1 MRLQDISIRWK
12 LFILV
17 ALIMFSIAA
26 VSLIALK
33 YSHDDLID
41 SRKSII
47 KSVVDSAISQ
57 LKPVLSSD
65 NHTLSEEEKLSFTKQ
80 LAHTLRY
87 DDNNYIFIID
97 LAGINIVHPIL
108 TNINGR
114 DASLLKDHN
123 GDYITQPILEGVRQ
137 KGEVF
142 TTYFWPK
149 SEGATPT
156 QKLSYAKL
164 IPGTDLIVG
173 SGIYLN
179 DIQHTYFSRHITF
192 VLLATFAGLLAY
204 LVSGRIANSITA
216 PTGRLVDQIQRLTS
230 GYITEEITDNER
242 HDEIGSIAKALV
254 HFRQQTIENEDLKQA
269 SIQAQHLA
277 TYDPVTHL
285 LSRKA
290 LEDELA
296 RLLAILPNGKKCA
309 VITIKLPLLRDI
321 LAQWGTDYCNIILI
335 DISNR
340 IKKTLHSDDLLARY
354 SDDIITVIRPELS
367 DLREINILINAI
379 QTEIMRPSTVE
390 GQQLSFQSR
399 VGISIAPDDADQ
411 ELALLSHAEEAL
423 SEARRLELDYMFFN
437 QLKTFALD
445 ERLIL
450 WKDIQQAIEED
461 QFYLVFQPLHDLH
474 TNKIISAEVLL
485 RWEHPERGFI
495 SPATFVVFAEQS
507 GLVTRLDNWVLKA
520 AAKQIKQWR
529 QMGLDVPQL
538 AVNLSGL
545 TFMRSDLQ
553 QLIHE
558 ATEEYNIPLESL
570 ELELTEGV
578 LIASLEMLQEKIQT
592 VQHMGIS
599 ISIDDF
605 GTGYSSLSR
614 IRNLQINK
622 VKIDQS
628 FIQDLENSKGDK
640 KIVEAIIHM
649 AQGLNVKVVAEG
661 VETVEQLNIL
671 RSINCDIAQGFL
683 LSRPLK
689 NEKLIE
695 LLDNQ
700 NLIIEV
706 D

>member
-12 LFILV
+12 LYILV
-17 ALIMFSIAA
+17 ALTMLSITA
-26 VSLIALK
+26 VSLLSLK
-33 YSHDDLID
+33 YSHDDLIE
-41 SRKSII
+41 SRKNTL

-65 NHTLSEEEKLSFTKQ
+65 NHSLSEEEKMIFAKQ
-80 LAHTLRY
+80 LVQNLRY
-87 DDNNYIFIID
+87 NKNYIFITN
-97 LAGINIVHPIL
+97 LSGVNIAHPIL
-108 TNINGR
+108 PNINGR
-114 DASLLKDHN
+114 DISQLQDNN
-123 GDYITQPILEGVRQ
+123 GNYIIRPMLQGIRK

-142 TTYFWPK
+142 TSYYWPK
-149 SEGATPT
+149 PGETIPT
-156 QKLSYAKL
+156 EKISYAKL

-173 SGIYLN
+173 SGIYTK
-179 DIQHTYFSRHITF
+179 DIEHTYFSRHITF
-192 VLLATFAGLLAY
+192 ILLATFAGLLAY
-204 LVSGRIANSITA
+204 LISGRIASSITA
-216 PTGRLVDQIQRLTS
+216 PTARLVDQIERLSS
-230 GYITEEITDNER
+230 GHITEEITDNDR
-242 HDEIGSIAKALV
+242 KDEIGSIAAALV

-269 SIQAQHLA
+269 NIQAQHLA
-277 TYDPVTHL
+277 NYDPVTQL

-290 LEDELA
+290 LEDELT
-296 RLLAILPNGKKCA
+296 RILAILPSNKKCA
-309 VITIKLPLLRDI
+309 ILAIKLPLLRDI
-321 LAQWGTDYCNIILI
+321 LAQWGTDYCNLILI
-335 DISNR
+335 NISNR
-340 IKKTLHSDDLLARY
+340 IKKTLNDDDVLARY

-367 DLREINILINAI
+367 DLREINILINTI
-379 QTEIMRPSTVE
+379 QTEIMLPAQIE

-399 VGISIAPDDADQ
+399 VGVSIAPTDGDQ
-411 ELALLSHAEEAL
+411 ELTLLSHAEEAI

-445 ERLIL
+445 ERLVL
-450 WKDIQQAIEED
+450 WKDIQQALEED
-461 QFYLVFQPLHDLH
+461 QFYLVFQPLHDLR

-520 AAKQIKQWR
+520 AARQIKQWR
-529 QMGLDVPQL
+529 QSGFDIPQL

-558 ATEEYNIPLESL
+558 ATNEYDIPLETL

-578 LIASLEMLQEKIQT
+578 LIASIETLQEKIRT
-592 VQHMGIS
+592 VQKMGIS

-661 VETVEQLNIL
+661 VETAEQLNIL

-689 NEKLIE
+689 NEKFIA

-700 NLIIEV
+700 NVIIEV

>member
-17 ALIMFSIAA
+17 TLIMLSITA
-26 VSLIALK
+26 VSIMSLK
-33 YSHDDLID
+33 YSHDDLIE

-65 NHTLSEEEKLSFTKQ
+65 SNALSEEEKLSFAKQ
-80 LAHTLRY
+80 LVQTLRY
-87 DDNNYIFIID
+87 DDNNYIFIIN
-97 LAGINIVHPIL
+97 LAGVNIIHPIL
-108 TNINGR
+108 ANINGR
-114 DASLLKDHN
+114 DISQLKDHN
-123 GDYITQPILEGVRQ
+123 GDYITQPILQGIRK

-142 TTYFWPK
+142 TTYFWPA

-156 QKLSYAKL
+156 EKLSYARL

-192 VLLATFAGLLAY
+192 ILLATFAGLLAY
-204 LVSGRIANSITA
+204 LISGRIAQSITA

-230 GYITEEITDNER
+230 GHITEEITDDER
-242 HDEIGSIAKALV
+242 KDEIGSIAKALV
-254 HFRQQTIENEDLKQA
+254 HFRQQTIENENLKQA
-269 SIQAQHLA
+269 SIQAKHLA

-290 LEDELA
+290 LEDELT

-309 VITIKLPLLRDI
+309 VLAIKLPLLRDI
-321 LAQWGTDYCNIILI
+321 LAQWGADYCNVILI

-340 IKKTLHSDDLLARY
+340 IKKTLNSNDLLARY

-379 QTEIMRPSTVE
+379 QTEIMLPAQIE

-399 VGISIAPDDADQ
+399 VGISFAPDDGDQ
-411 ELALLSHAEEAL
+411 EVALLSHAEEAL

-507 GLVTRLDNWVLKA
+507 GLVTHLDNWVLKA
-520 AAKQIKQWR
+520 AARQLQQWKQA
-529 QMGLDVPQL
+529 GLDVPQL

-545 TFMRSDLQ
+545 TFMRSDLK

-558 ATEEYNIPLESL
+558 ATDEYDIPLKAL

-578 LIASLEMLQEKIQT
+578 LIASLETLQEKIRT
-592 VQHMGIS
+592 VQKMGIS

-661 VETVEQLNIL
+661 VETAEQLNIL

-689 NEKLIE
+689 NDKLIE

>member
-12 LFILV
+12 LYILV
-17 ALIMFSIAA
+17 ALTMLSITA
-26 VSLIALK
+26 VSLLSLK
-33 YSHDDLID
+33 YSHDDLIE
-41 SRKSII
+41 SRKNTL

-65 NHTLSEEEKLSFTKQ
+65 NHSLSEEEKMIFAKQ
-80 LAHTLRY
+80 LVQNLRY
-87 DDNNYIFIID
+87 NKNYIFITN
-97 LAGINIVHPIL
+97 LSGVNIAHPIL
-108 TNINGR
+108 PNINGR
-114 DASLLKDHN
+114 DISQLQDNN
-123 GDYITQPILEGVRQ
+123 GNYIIRPMLQGIRK

-142 TTYFWPK
+142 TSYYWPK
-149 SEGATPT
+149 PGETIPT
-156 QKLSYAKL
+156 EKISYAKL

-173 SGIYLN
+173 SGIYTK
-179 DIQHTYFSRHITF
+179 DIEHTYFSRHITF
-192 VLLATFAGLLAY
+192 ILLATFAGLLDY
-204 LVSGRIANSITA
+204 LISGRIASSITA
-216 PTGRLVDQIQRLTS
+216 PTARLVDQIERLSS
-230 GYITEEITDNER
+230 GHITEEITDNDR
-242 HDEIGSIAKALV
+242 KDEIGSIAAALV

-269 SIQAQHLA
+269 NIQAQHLA
-277 TYDPVTHL
+277 NYDPVTQL

-290 LEDELA
+290 LEDELT
-296 RLLAILPNGKKCA
+296 RILAILPSNKKCA
-309 VITIKLPLLRDI
+309 ILAIKLPLLRDI
-321 LAQWGTDYCNIILI
+321 LAQWGTDYCNLILI
-335 DISNR
+335 NISNR
-340 IKKTLHSDDLLARY
+340 IKKTLNDDDVLARY

-367 DLREINILINAI
+367 DLREINILINTI
-379 QTEIMRPSTVE
+379 QTEIMLPAQIE

-399 VGISIAPDDADQ
+399 VGVSIAPTDGDQ
-411 ELALLSHAEEAL
+411 ELTLLSHAEEAI

-445 ERLIL
+445 ERLVL
-450 WKDIQQAIEED
+450 WKDIQQALEED
-461 QFYLVFQPLHDLH
+461 QFYLVFQPLHDLR

-520 AAKQIKQWR
+520 AARQIKQWR
-529 QMGLDVPQL
+529 QSGFDIPQL

-558 ATEEYNIPLESL
+558 ATNEYDIPLETL

-578 LIASLEMLQEKIQT
+578 LIASIETLQEKIRT
-592 VQHMGIS
+592 VQKMGIS

-661 VETVEQLNIL
+661 VETAEQLNIL

-689 NEKLIE
+689 NEKFIA

-700 NLIIEV
+700 NVIIEV